1 MTLLKNYLR
10 RHVDG
15 ANRHMAVRNELFMAS
30 RDRLKAGDKADEV
43 RKHLRDMLLA
53 SELREIAKRRKSSL
67 NVDSGDAGQ
76 MLRDLTRN
84 MPMNDALTKILR
96 QPRPAMRRVGKE
108 GVSQGKSR
116 G

>member
-1 MTLLKNYLR
+1 
-10 RHVDG
+10 
-15 ANRHMAVRNELFMAS
+15 MAS

-43 RKHLRDMLLA
+43 RMHLRDMLLA

-96 QPRPAMRRVGKE
+96 QTFDIPDQRPGTSLKTEREEPSRPRERKGTRLNTR
-108 GVSQGKSR
+108 Q
-116 G
+116 